1 MKLTALPHSPE
12 NVNVISSVPV
22 GIEAVIV
29 MPALCKVVNE
39 RELVEFVSTTI
50 IAFIYLPR

>member
-29 MPALCKVVNE
+29 IVLLCKVVNE
-39 RELVEFVSTTI
+39 RELSAFVSTTI
-50 IAFIYLPR
+50 IAFIYLPK